1 MQNVVLSLI
10 RPGMRAPAV
19 PPCHL
24 CPAQCSVRSTKQTN
38 ISIISFLLLSP
49 LTRPD
54 GGVGG
59 YIYSVVP
66 LAGDNS

>member
-1 MQNVVLSLI
+1 MQNVVLSLII

-19 PPCHL
+19 
-24 CPAQCSVRSTKQTN
+24 S
-38 ISIISFLLLSP
+38 LLS
-49 LTRPD
+49 LLCSAQSDQQNKQIFLSSSPD
-54 GGVGG
+54 QLSDLMEVVSPRG

>member
-1 MQNVVLSLI
+1 MQNVVLSLII

-19 PPCHL
+19 SCYL
-24 CPAQCSVRSTKQTN
+24 SSAQSNQQNKQ
-38 ISIISFLLLSP
+38 IFLSSSPDQLSDLMEVVSP
-49 LTRPD
+49 R
-54 GGVGG
+54 G